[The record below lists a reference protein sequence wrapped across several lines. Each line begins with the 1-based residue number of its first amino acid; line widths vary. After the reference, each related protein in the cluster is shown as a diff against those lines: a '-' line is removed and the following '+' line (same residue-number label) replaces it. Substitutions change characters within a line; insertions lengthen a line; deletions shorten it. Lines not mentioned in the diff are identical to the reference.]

1 MSNYTWQYI
10 QEHKQETKRLLGIN
24 YEQLEQFIVH
34 LLILEKQAKE
44 ELEKQKI
51 RIINSGGGRESK
63 LSKETQ
69 ILLTL
74 IYLRH
79 HLSFQL

>member
-10 QEHKQETKRLLGIN
+10 QDHKQATKRLLGIN
-24 YEQLEQFIVH
+24 YEQLQQLIAH

-44 ELEKQKI
+44 ESEKQKT

-63 LSKETQ
+63 LSSV
-69 ILLTL
+69 IGDV
-74 IYLRH
+74 Y
-79 HLSFQL
+79 